1 MKKHLILLL
10 FVLFSN
16 LAVAQDFSN
25 LANASFKSREDYK
38 NAESTVLKCADY
50 LLANPIDRDPNNRIN
65 SFQYLFKWMEGTP
78 DHTFSVDVDVMKLTD
93 DNQDLLTMYFVS
105 MAKAVLSESGNELT
119 GSDIN
124 DQAILYMI
132 EYCSNEQNNL
142 KPSKKMKKI
151 AKKKTV

>member
-1 MKKHLILLL
+1 MKKHLILLVA
-10 FVLFSN
+10 VLFAN
-16 LAVAQDFSN
+16 VAVAQDFSN
-25 LANASFKSREDYK
+25 LENATFNSPEDFK
-38 NAESTVLKCADY
+38 NAESTVLECANY
-50 LLANPIDRDPNNRIN
+50 LLSNPIDKDPVNRIN

-78 DHTFSVDVDVMKLTD
+78 DHTFSVDAEIMKITND
-93 DNQDLLTMYFVS
+93 DPDLLTMYFVG

-119 GSDIN
+119 GNDIS

-151 AKKKTV
+151 AKQKSA